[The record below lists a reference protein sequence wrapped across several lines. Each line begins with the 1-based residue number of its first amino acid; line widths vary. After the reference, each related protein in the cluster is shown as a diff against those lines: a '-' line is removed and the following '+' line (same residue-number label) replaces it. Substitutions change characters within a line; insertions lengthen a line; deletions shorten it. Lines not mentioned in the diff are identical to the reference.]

1 MMSGTA
7 EGTGGHHSHGS
18 GPGSMSGA
26 FDLLKQATQRMMSK
40 DSSRYVTQFC
50 IVCPFYLSLP
60 ITVLQLPMYPTM
72 PVSTVVGSAIVGL
85 RACHVLITFRP
96 CHRP

>member
-40 DSSRYVTQFC
+40 DSSRYVNQFC
-50 IVCPFYLSLP
+50 IVCPFYLLRYPLP
-60 ITVLQLPMYPTM
+60 ITVLQLPIYPTM
-72 PVSTVVGSAIVGL
+72 PVSTVVG
-85 RACHVLITFRP
+85 T
-96 CHRP
+96 